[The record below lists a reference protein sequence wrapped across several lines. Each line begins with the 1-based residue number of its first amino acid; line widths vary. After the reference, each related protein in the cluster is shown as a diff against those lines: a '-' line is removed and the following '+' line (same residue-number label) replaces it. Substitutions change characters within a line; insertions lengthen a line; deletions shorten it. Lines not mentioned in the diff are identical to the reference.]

1 MSQSKETA
9 ADMTTQYP
17 PKTRPITGAVSAATS
32 GAGLAVATAGA
43 TANVGV
49 LL

>member
-9 ADMTTQYP
+9 ADMT
-17 PKTRPITGAVSAATS
+17 GAVSAATS
-32 GAGLAVATAGA
+32 GTGLAVATGA

>member
-9 ADMTTQYP
+9 ADM
-17 PKTRPITGAVSAATS
+17 TGAVSAATS
-32 GAGLAVATAGA
+32 GAGLAVATTGA